1 MKVGDLV
8 QYIRDN
14 PASYAEFQTG
24 LKTNDLGLVLD
35 SLSNGTTVHVH
46 WIRTDQ
52 EVWMGKK
59 NLEVVSG
66 RQKTESD

>member
-8 QYIRDN
+8 KYTRDN

-24 LKTNDLGLVLD
+24 LKTGDLGLVVD
-35 SLSNGTTVHVH
+35 SLHNGTTVFIH
-46 WIRTDQ
+46 WIRTSQ

-59 NLEVVSG
+59 NLEIVNG
-66 RQKTESD
+66 RQETKSN

>member
-8 QYIRDN
+8 QYIRFN
-14 PASYAEFQTG
+14 HPHRLKPQNG

-35 SLSNGTTVHVH
+35 SLSNGTTVYVH

>member
-8 QYIRDN
+8 KYTRDN

-24 LKTNDLGLVLD
+24 LKTGDLGLVVD
-35 SLSNGTTVHVH
+35 SLHNGTIVFIH
-46 WIRTDQ
+46 WIRTSQ

-59 NLEVVSG
+59 NLEVISG
-66 RQKTESD
+66 RQETESN

>member
-8 QYIRDN
+8 KYTRDN
-14 PASYAEFQTG
+14 PASYAEFETG

-35 SLSNGTTVHVH
+35 SLSNGTTVYVH

>member
-8 QYIRDN
+8 QYIRDS
-14 PASYAEFQTG
+14 PGSYAEFQTG
-24 LKTNDLGLVLD
+24 LKTNDLGLILD
-35 SLSNGTTVHVH
+35 SLSNGTTVYVH